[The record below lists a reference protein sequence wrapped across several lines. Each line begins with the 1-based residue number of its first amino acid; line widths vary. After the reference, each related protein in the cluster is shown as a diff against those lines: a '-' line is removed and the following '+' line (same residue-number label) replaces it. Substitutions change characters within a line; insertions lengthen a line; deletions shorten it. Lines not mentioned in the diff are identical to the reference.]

1 MCCTSVFVLTLKI
14 TCTSMYV
21 FFMMTVASGCND
33 RPYIFY
39 VSGKGDGTVSVLYVS
54 DCGDGTVSL
63 VYVSDSGLSPYLW
76 YGRGSMMCV
85 PQEAGHCT

>member
-21 FFMMTVASGCND
+21 FFMITVASGCND
-33 RPYIFY
+33 RPFYIFY
-39 VSGKGDGTVSVLYVS
+39 VTAVSVLYAS
-54 DCGDGTVSL
+54 DCGDGTVSV

-76 YGRGSMMCV
+76 YGRGSTMCV